1 MSTMNPIGKTMESE
15 ILVTVSMRLPQADR
29 RALADH
35 LAPVIKEAIVA
46 GGDSVQVILQPFTS
60 DAPSDD

>member
-1 MSTMNPIGKTMESE
+1 MEPE
-15 ILVTVSMRLPQADR
+15 ILVNITLRLPQADR

-46 GGDSVQVILQPFTS
+46 GGDTVMVSLQPY
-60 DAPSDD
+60 DPDDSE